1 MGVSIRQLQQVLCE
15 RTEEFQVL
23 RQIIEAVNST
33 LELQAV
39 LQRILELVSQ
49 VTTADASLLYL
60 LDEPAQRLE
69 LRASRPPHPESIG
82 RIALHVGEG
91 LTGSVAKERRA
102 IVIGRRAFADPRFK
116 AFQPLPEDRYEAF
129 LSVPITAR
137 DRLIGVINV
146 QHREPHRYSPET
158 VALVETIGR
167 LVGGAIANARLY
179 EAARQRRR
187 ELDTLAQ
194 VSEAVVSERY
204 LDEILQLTVTVTAE
218 LMGSKICS
226 LMLLDEAKQAL
237 VIRATQALSP
247 AYRNK
252 PPIKVGQSVSGRA
265 VKERQPI
272 SVLDVTKDNGYVFPE
287 IARREGLRSL
297 LSVPMVMQDRVIGV
311 LNCYTA
317 QEHRFGEEETRV
329 LSTIANQAAVAIE
342 HTRALEQA
350 VALRQSLDDR
360 KLIEKAKGILTEE
373 LRCSEAEAFR
383 LLQKQSM
390 EKRKTMRE
398 IAEAI
403 LLARELKERR

>member
-15 RTEEFQVL
+15 RTEDFRVL
-23 RQIIEAVNST
+23 RQIIEAVSST
-33 LELQAV
+33 LELHAV

-49 VTTADASLLYL
+49 VTSADACLLYL
-60 LDEPAQRLE
+60 LDERLERLE

-82 RIALHVGEG
+82 RISLHVGEG
-91 LTGSVAKERRA
+91 LTGWVAKERRA
-102 IVIGRRAFADPRFK
+102 IVIGRQAFADPRFK
-116 AFQPLPEDRYEAF
+116 AFQQLPEDRYEAF

-158 VALVETIGR
+158 AALAETIGR

-179 EAARQRRR
+179 EAARQRQR

-204 LDEILQLTVTVTAE
+204 LDEILQLTVTVTAQ

-226 LMLLDEAKQAL
+226 LMLLDEAKQTL

-252 PPIKVGQSVSGRA
+252 PPIRVGQSVSGRA
-265 VKERQPI
+265 VKERRPI
-272 SVLDVTKDNGYVFPE
+272 GVADVMQDNGYMFPD

-297 LSVPMVMQDRVIGV
+297 LSVPMVMQDRAIGV

-317 QEHRFGEEETRV
+317 QEHQFSDEETRV
-329 LSTIANQAAVAIE
+329 LSTIANQAAVAID
-342 HTRALEQA
+342 HTRVLEQA
-350 VALRQSLDDR
+350 VALQKSLEDR
-360 KLIEKAKGILTEE
+360 KAIEKAKGILIEE

-383 LLQKQSM
+383 TLQRQSM
-390 EKRKTMRE
+390 EKRKGMRE
-398 IAEAI
+398 IAEAVI
-403 LLARELKERR
+403 LARELKERR